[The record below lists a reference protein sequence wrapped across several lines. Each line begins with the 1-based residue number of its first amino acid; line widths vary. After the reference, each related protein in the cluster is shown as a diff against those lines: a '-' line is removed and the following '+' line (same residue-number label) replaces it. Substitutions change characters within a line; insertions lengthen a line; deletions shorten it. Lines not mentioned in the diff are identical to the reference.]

1 MKLLVIEDSTRL
13 RNSLIAG
20 FSRMGYTIDSSGD
33 GKEGLCYAMI
43 NDYDVIVLDLM
54 LPSIDGLSIL
64 KELRDKRKNTYVL
77 ILSAKDKIE
86 DRVMGLNLGADDY
99 LIKPFSFDELHARL
113 LTLTRRKHNVSSPV
127 LTFGNVSIDTV
138 MRKVSINGADIS
150 LTPTEYLILEHL
162 ALKSDRVITYDSMIN
177 HIYTN
182 EDATSRNTLEAH
194 VSTLRKKLNKLKIE
208 NLIKTKRGFGY
219 YLESQ

>member
-13 RNSLIAG
+13 RNSLTAG

-43 NDYDVIVLDLM
+43 NDYDVIILDLM
-54 LPSIDGLSIL
+54 LPSMDGLSIL

-138 MRKVSINGADIS
+138 MRKVSINGVDIS
-150 LTPTEYLILEHL
+150 LTPTEYLILEYL
-162 ALKSDRVITYDSMIN
+162 ALKRDRVITYDSMIN

-194 VSTLRKKLNKLKIE
+194 VSTLRKKLSKLNIE